1 MSDTILFNIFLSQVD
16 WISEKASIIAV
27 MDKSNGVYFI
37 IVSSKILFPSP
48 SPTAKFESKIVFHPL
63 LLTPTEIS
71 KFSPLFVIPPLIY
84 NIQVSPHPKLR

>member
-84 NIQVSPHPKLR
+84 NIQVSHHPKLR